1 MGGSETDSFIKY
13 DLHNTSVAYFI
24 MQNKFIV
31 FIVSMSIYLFLCS
44 FLMFFV
50 KMCFR
55 LKFFELLNNSFIYD
69 LYRKSLQIYVVYV
82 AGIFVIR
89 GLYDKICVY
98 NDQSEGVH
106 CSFTLSGITGKNF
119 IPVNCSISVTD
130 LQ

>member
-1 MGGSETDSFIKY
+1 
-13 DLHNTSVAYFI
+13 
-24 MQNKFIV
+24 MQNKCIV
-31 FIVSMSIYLFLCS
+31 FIVSMSTSLFLCS